1 MCIRDSQKELA
12 EHKMLVDL
20 GRNDIGKISEYGSIE
35 VPVFMKVEKYRYV
48 MHITSEVTG
57 KLRPEFTAMDALSA
71 TLPAGT
77 LSGAPKHRAY
87 QRIYEFEN
95 QKRGIYGGA
104 IGYLTKN
111 GNCDFAIA
119 IRTMV
124 LKDNKAHVQAGAG
137 IVYDSVPEH
146 EYQETLNKAQGLLKV
161 GQ

>member
-1 MCIRDSQKELA
+1 
-12 EHKMLVDL
+12 
-20 GRNDIGKISEYGSIE
+20 
-35 VPVFMKVEKYRYV
+35 

-57 KLRPEFTAMDALSA
+57 ELRPEFKAMDALRA

-87 QRIYEFEN
+87 QRIYEFET

-124 LKDNKAHVQAGAG
+124 LKDKKAHVQAGAG

>member
-1 MCIRDSQKELA
+1 
-12 EHKMLVDL
+12 
-20 GRNDIGKISEYGSIE
+20 
-35 VPVFMKVEKYRYV
+35 
-48 MHITSEVTG
+48 
-57 KLRPEFTAMDALSA
+57 
-71 TLPAGT
+71 
-77 LSGAPKHRAY
+77 
-87 QRIYEFEN
+87 
-95 QKRGIYGGA
+95 GA

-124 LKDNKAHVQAGAG
+124 LKDKKAHVQAGAG